1 MLSTSFLHAVYLFT
15 AFTHGSATFCVRDA
29 DCLQWYR
36 SRKTKC
42 VGAGSGLSG
51 VCLRQVATAPMWGR
65 IQALAP
71 AKNLTHTVSHGLTT
85 INSGSKNHT
94 STVKAKG
101 DLMKA
106 KRDLFKA
113 KGDLLGN
120 VIKGVAETVGGI
132 LKGVA
137 DGVGAARNN
146 NGGRKWPGI
155 LPRPRQN
162 DGRPRPKKTRNWQGR
177 VYEVDQGRV
186 TELYPT
192 ASWR

>member
-1 MLSTSFLHAVYLFT
+1 MLSKSFLHAVYLFT
-15 AFTHGSATFCVRDA
+15 AFTHVSATFCVRDA
-29 DCLQWYR
+29 DCLQLYR

-42 VGAGSGLSG
+42 VGAGSGLPG
-51 VCLRQVATAPMWGR
+51 VCLRQG
-65 IQALAP
+65 
-71 AKNLTHTVSHGLTT
+71 
-85 INSGSKNHT
+85 
-94 STVKAKG
+94 TVKAQG
-101 DLMKA
+101 DLIKA

-113 KGDLLGN
+113 KGDLVGN
-120 VIKGVAETVGGI
+120 VIKGVVETVNGI
-132 LKGVA
+132 VKGVA

-146 NGGRKWPGI
+146 KGGRKWPGI